1 MITEKSAMVSVTNLT
16 KSFGTV
22 VAVNDISFEVK
33 PGEIFG
39 LLGPN
44 GAGKTTTIKQILGLL
59 EQEQGEIK
67 VFGLDPGKDDVEIKR
82 NIGYVSEDPLIYK
95 SMTPR
100 MLFNFIASI

>member
-22 VAVNDISFEVK
+22 VAVNNISFEVK

-59 EQEQGEIK
+59 EQEQGEIR
-67 VFGLDPGKDDVEIKR
+67 VFGLNHGIDDIEIKR

-100 MLFNFIASI
+100 MLFN